1 MAVLSLFL
9 FFKIKKENLM
19 EMITQIKQKVA
30 NNKKIMQQIK
40 DLKSLSLERSL
51 NTKER
56 EIIVNDTIPS

>member
-1 MAVLSLFL
+1 
-9 FFKIKKENLM
+9 M